1 LQRHALTKSSIK
13 CHRDKHLI
21 RLFLYFSYLTEMWNH
36 TNKVVFVFQLLNR
49 NVEPHKKKA
58 PYIFCRFYAS
68 PESAGTR
75 TARKHL
81 WMRHICVTLCR
92 ELSEGRL

>member
-36 TNKVVFVFQLLNR
+36 TRKKPRTFSADSMPALKVRVPKQQGNTSECGIFVLL
-49 NVEPHKKKA
+49 
-58 PYIFCRFYAS
+58 YA
-68 PESAGTR
+68 ENFLKVG
-75 TARKHL
+75 
-81 WMRHICVTLCR
+81 
-92 ELSEGRL
+92 